1 MEICINRKMK
11 KKLSDLND
19 LDYAQMLR
27 DEEIKRLKEE
37 E

>member
-1 MEICINRKMK
+1 MTK
-11 KKLSDLND
+11 KKLSELTD